1 MTPKSA
7 FTGLQALLVF
17 PNKEDE
23 RAVRDLMRRFSA
35 ATRYAYQR
43 LLEGKDREDLKRAD
57 GPLCTLFGLNTRQ
70 ADDAILK
77 AKAILDSAKKKGRA
91 PRKVVFGGRGIFE
104 QLKRKHL
111 SGKPLRALK
120 RRWREARQGTLYARG
135 DGTKKGN
142 PNLRLVVK
150 GGALWLEV
158 NLGERGR
165 KARALVRTSHP
176 NLDKLL
182 ERVYAS
188 RPYTVEL
195 SLKEGKVYAHFTWTE
210 ELPELRHIRLGGV
223 LGIDINA
230 HPYGLALALVGP
242 DGNLKAHATLSLEEV
257 DRAPNRG
264 GEGARPLGGGPP
276 GRGGGGGP
284 RGGHRHGAA
293 EVPVQKPER
302 GRLGAAVQAARAP
315 LRLCLSPEKNPR
327 PGQEERGGSR

>member
-264 GEGARPLGGGPP
+264 EKELVLWEVA
-276 GRGGGGGP
+276 
-284 RGGHRHGAA
+284 HRVVEAA
-293 EVPVQKPER
+293 EAHGVAIATER
-302 GRLGAAVQAARAP
+302 L
-315 LRLCLSPEKNPR
+315 K
-327 PGQEERGGSR
+327 